1 MHFFNHVPEKTSCD
15 ANKGHKMIYDV
26 HRRNGGRPPAPSGQA
41 SKKKIQVEYTCLSSV
56 GQVLKQRTCDIMDE
70 VLLQYSL

>member
-1 MHFFNHVPEKTSCD
+1 
-15 ANKGHKMIYDV
+15 MIYDV